1 MTENRY
7 MAVGTI
13 SEIMPAHKKS
23 KCIKTLCREIN
34 ACTRISQNTLLR
46 ADCLQRSSCPCQER
60 VALFLLTEIRA
71 VGFNHR
77 LNRFQGP
84 KWLGGRA
91 RDVLLRSLRMSG
103 PS

>member
-46 ADCLQRSSCPCQER
+46 ADCL
-60 VALFLLTEIRA
+60 
-71 VGFNHR
+71 
-77 LNRFQGP
+77 
-84 KWLGGRA
+84 
-91 RDVLLRSLRMSG
+91 
-103 PS
+103 